1 MILTLNL
8 LNNCRKK
15 KINDLLKQINLT
27 LEESTDIILLMLF
40 IKTLMIEWD
49 LLITT
54 ELKDWFQI
62 HSKKKWEDKNL
73 SDNSNFFMLNFKTQV
88 EPVNQQMEL
97 SRTSKELRLRCFQD
111 EVWTILSYLQ
121 SDEWTEKYVAESVWD
136 FYSVFSLQSWS
147 WSSSLLNKLWFWDE
161 KKESMFDWRS
171 WSSKDSTANYELV
184 NSIIINFNISH
195 FLININLINNLFRK

>member
-1 MILTLNL
+1 MHW
-8 LNNCRKK
+8 R
-15 KINDLLKQINLT
+15 
-27 LEESTDIILLMLF
+27 IILLKLF
-40 IKTLMIEWD
+40 FKTLMIEWD
-49 LLITT
+49 LLTTT

-73 SDNSNFFMLNFKTQV
+73 SDNSNFSMLSFKTQV

-111 EVWTILSYLQ
+111 EVWTISSYLQ
-121 SDEWTEKYVAESVWD
+121 SDEWTEKYVTESVWD

-147 WSSSLLNKLWFWDE
+147 WSSSLLNKQWFWDE